1 VRPGELVG
9 ELTQPVG
16 RGRPA
21 GLCPRATQ
29 PALDGRA
36 VTLGQVL
43 EHIAFFMA
51 NTPLDRGASPEDVLD
66 GLPERLG
73 TVKDRQDALLGVQA
87 PVDEIGQ
94 QRGRDRGVLR

>member
-1 VRPGELVG
+1 
-9 ELTQPVG
+9 
-16 RGRPA
+16 
-21 GLCPRATQ
+21 
-29 PALDGRA
+29 
-36 VTLGQVL
+36 
-43 EHIAFFMA
+43 MA